1 MRYAREW
8 PRYSTFEQAP
18 AKEDMRKGYG
28 TRKDASNW
36 QGSKRDSN
44 PLTIDI
50 EEAQDYI
57 SYGVIHSFAVLAV
70 NHPEVAEGLTN
81 MLRLDR
87 GADLS

>member
-1 MRYAREW
+1 M
-8 PRYSTFEQAP
+8 
-18 AKEDMRKGYG
+18 
-28 TRKDASNW
+28 RKDASNW
-36 QGSKRDSN
+36 QGSN
-44 PLTIDI
+44 PLTIDL

-57 SYGVIHSFAVLAV
+57 RYGVIHSFAVLAV